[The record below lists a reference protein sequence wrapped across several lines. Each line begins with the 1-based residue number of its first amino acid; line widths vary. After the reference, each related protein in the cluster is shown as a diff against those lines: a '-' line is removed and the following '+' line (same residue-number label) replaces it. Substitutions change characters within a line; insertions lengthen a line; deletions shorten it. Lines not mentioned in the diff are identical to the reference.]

1 MNDHTYVVTGK
12 DMSGRRFRHVYF
24 DEFTAMHINLWQGS
38 VWKQDARGRRQLLK
52 RVLELVMASH
62 IVEIVGPNGYAER
75 QVEVEL
81 DYDPNASA
89 YKVRELIRGHCLG
102 TRC

>member
-1 MNDHTYVVTGK
+1 
-12 DMSGRRFRHVYF
+12 
-24 DEFTAMHINLWQGS
+24 
-38 VWKQDARGRRQLLK
+38 
-52 RVLELVMASH
+52 MASH

-89 YKVRELIRGHCLG
+89 YKVRELIRNIVWEHGAEFHPIEGEDAYAGWSRFSINISPPGESELE
-102 TRC
+102 